1 MRGLVDAERLRRFLT
16 ELAGEA
22 DAEVTIYLTGG
33 ATAVLLGW
41 RESTIDA
48 DILFVPEQDSLY
60 RALPRL
66 KEELQLNVEI
76 VSPAHFIPELPQWQ
90 GRSLFIERCGRVSY
104 YHYDPYAQALAK
116 IERGHAKDL
125 GDVAQ
130 LLDRGLVEPQRLRE
144 LFAAIAPRLHRYPAV
159 DPASFR
165 RRLDDVL
172 RPKARRG

>member
-1 MRGLVDAERLRRFLT
+1 VRELADAPRLRRFLE
-16 ELAGEA
+16 ELAREA
-22 DAEVTIYLTGG
+22 DGDVEIFLTGG

-48 DILFVPEQDSLY
+48 DVLFVPDRDALY

-76 VSPAHFIPELPQWQ
+76 VSPAHFIPELPGW
-90 GRSLFIERCGRVSY
+90 RERCLWIDSRGRARF

-116 IERGHAKDL
+116 IERGHAQDRV
-125 GDVAQ
+125 DVAQ
-130 LLDRGLVEPQRLRE
+130 FLERGLVVPDRLRE
-144 LFAAIAPRLHRYPAV
+144 LFSAIEPRLHRYPSL

-165 RRLDDVL
+165 RRVEEALAG
-172 RPKARRG
+172 R